1 MSISTVHRSL
11 NKIKLTFDVQYKILI
26 LTLLTYLVSCLGLED
41 HWLWPWR
48 SLALDLTLKMLA
60 SNPCHRA
67 TSTA

>member
-41 HWLWPWR
+41 HWLWP
-48 SLALDLTLKMLA
+48 
-60 SNPCHRA
+60 
-67 TSTA
+67 